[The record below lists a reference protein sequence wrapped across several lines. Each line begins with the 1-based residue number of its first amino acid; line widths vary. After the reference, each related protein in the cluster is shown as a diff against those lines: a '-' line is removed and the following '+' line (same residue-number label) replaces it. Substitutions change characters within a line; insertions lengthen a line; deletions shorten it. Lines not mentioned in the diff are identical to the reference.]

1 VTTTGPGTPSASP
14 VGLKAPRPSRRK
26 AALGFVGGVV
36 AFLPLVIVAQLV
48 DLVMTTEED
57 SHEARSL
64 ITWSI
69 VSLGPAALF
78 WWRRGVW
85 RWVSAGIA
93 AAFVCTLAGVLVFP
107 LFSNHTH
114 RAEHRLRTIAT
125 NSHISI
131 YYLGPTF
138 DGWELDDAG
147 IDDHGYYD
155 SDYTLDAGDKGS
167 LLYGSTCSDG
177 ESGDCGWQFEVRF
190 HRITRADAI
199 VSCRRQLPVT
209 RGVPTIQ
216 TTAGE
221 LVAFTDQVA
230 VSVAGDQFDALGKS
244 VVLGLRPIGKSAPTA
259 SDLPPP
265 PQFMSRAIAKGC
277 PKP

>member
-1 VTTTGPGTPSASP
+1 
-14 VGLKAPRPSRRK
+14 VGLKAPRLSRRR
-26 AALGFVGGVV
+26 AALAFGGGVV
-36 AFLPLVIVAQLV
+36 AFLPLMIVGQLV
-48 DLVMTTEED
+48 DMVGTTEED

-78 WWRRGVW
+78 WMRRGVW
-85 RWVSAGIA
+85 RWLSAGIA
-93 AAFVCTLAGVLVFP
+93 TALVCMLAGVLVPP
-107 LFSNHTH
+107 LFSGHTDQ
-114 RAEHRLRTIAT
+114 AEHRLLTIAT

-131 YYLGPTF
+131 YFLGPTF

-147 IDDHGYYD
+147 IDDHGYFD

-167 LLYGSTCSDG
+167 VLYGSTCSDG

-209 RGVPTIQ
+209 RGVPTIE

-221 LVAFTDQVA
+221 FVVFTDQVA
-230 VSVAGDQFDALGKS
+230 VSVDGDPFDALGES
-244 VVLGLRPIGKSAPTA
+244 VVLALRPIGKPAATA